1 MPAREI
7 GELIGEMSLFSGG
20 KRNSDVV
27 AMSAGY
33 IAVFPFAQLQQ
44 LKQTSPELAEKIV
57 MMLARAALTKRL
69 EAEGRDI
76 SSASEEA
83 VSGAP
88 SPPPRQPS
96 LKPSPKPESQALAPP
111 EPLAEGRS
119 VEGGSVE

>member
-69 EAEGRDI
+69 ETEGRDI

-88 SPPPRQPS
+88 SPPPRASPRLS
-96 LKPSPKPESQALAPP
+96 PRPNPSPSPCPARAHSGWP
-111 EPLAEGRS
+111 
-119 VEGGSVE
+119 